1 MKDDDLPK
9 DIKIKRPE
17 PKQRS
22 TRRPWWR
29 IAGVV
34 AVIFVVGVLAA
45 PRMVPMLGLPP
56 LASAPMSSVPSEEVT
71 APPAPAVLPDLNMQV
86 AALGR
91 LEPEGG
97 IVELAIPSSAAD
109 APVLS
114 LAVEAG
120 AEVRAGDLIATLGT
134 QPRMQTAFE
143 RAEAEIIAQEYEV
156 QRVLNVLTQAR
167 IDAVTSAQIATSR
180 RMEAA
185 RVLARQERLQEGAN
199 ASVAALE
206 EARTNFAIAT
216 AELQQ
221 ADAQL
226 ARFPE
231 DLTQHPDYLA
241 AVQALALARLSRDN
255 ARFDLDETSLRSP
268 IDGTII
274 ETVVRPGE
282 RPGNGGVV
290 RLANLG
296 TMVVRME
303 IHQNRI
309 HRIRPGDPVVVQGEA
324 LDEPLRG
331 EVTAIGLEVL
341 DQGIVGTDPVAAN
354 NARVFEVLATLDPA
368 SAATAAGLINLQVIA
383 TIEAGS

>member
-17 PKQRS
+17 PKQRG

-29 IAGVV
+29 IVGLLALI
-34 AVIFVVGVLAA
+34 VIVGVLAA
-45 PRMVPMLGLPP
+45 PRIVPMLGLPP
-56 LASAPMSSVPSEEVT
+56 LASAPMASVPSEEIT
-71 APPAPAVLPDLNMQV
+71 APPAPAALPDLNTQV

-91 LEPEGG
+91 LEPAGG

-114 LAVEAG
+114 LAVDAG
-120 AEVRAGDLIATLGT
+120 TEVRAGDLIATLGT
-134 QPRMQTAFE
+134 QPRMQAAFE
-143 RAEAEIIAQEYEV
+143 RAEAEIIAQEYEI
-156 QRVLNVLTQAR
+156 QRVLNALAQAR
-167 IDAVTSAQIATSR
+167 IDADASVQIATSR
-180 RMEAA
+180 HMEAA
-185 RVLARQERLQEGAN
+185 RVLSRQERLQEGAN
-199 ASVAALE
+199 VSVAAVE
-206 EARTNFAIAT
+206 EARTDLAIAT

-226 ARFPE
+226 ARLPE

-255 ARFDLDETSLRSP
+255 ARLDLDETSLRAP

-309 HRIRPGDPVVVQGEA
+309 HRIQLGDPVIIQGEA
-324 LDEPLRG
+324 LAAPLRA
-331 EVTAIGLEVL
+331 EITAIGLEVL
-341 DQGIVGTDPVAAN
+341 DQGIIGTDPVAAN

-368 SAATAAGLINLQVIA
+368 STATAAGLVNLQVIA
-383 TIEAGS
+383 TIEAGP